1 MTGKLNAIIV
11 ALFSFGLMST
21 NLYSQKI
28 VSHKWQNRLL
38 LIIADDTSNVNFQK
52 QITHL
57 TKNKKNLV
65 ERKLLIYKIFPNQ
78 HIKGLKNNEIVSSN
92 HLYKKYNPKSVSF
105 KVVLIGL
112 DGSVKLKQTE
122 IITVEKLNGIIDAMP
137 MRIKE
142 LQNRKDE

>member
-65 ERKLLIYKIFPNQ
+65 
-78 HIKGLKNNEIVSSN
+78 
-92 HLYKKYNPKSVSF
+92 YNPKSVSF